1 MIKMPNL
8 YNQNTLE
15 GTNIEI
21 MGYPFYVESVTANE
35 FFNRREEIRNKILG
49 GTEDV
54 LRGQYISRD
63 FSITTHV
70 PIDPTRPDANNSV
83 FREMMSKPVEVI
95 SPELGG
101 KFNANVVIKPGHTKL
116 SHLELSIDIKEV
128 PDKDSNIPGESKFVV
143 PAVKKV
149 ENEKKPVT
157 EKDKTRDKELNKKLA
172 KCPVPFKKNQVNT
185 CVKLLQ
191 EKLILHG
198 YLDEKNKSGKYDS
211 KTVSAV
217 RKYQK
222 STKGKLKVDGVFG
235 KYTLASLVKE
245 VLK

>member
-1 MIKMPNL
+1 MPNL
-8 YNQNTLE
+8 YQQNTLT
-15 GTNIEI
+15 GTNIDI
-21 MGYPFYVESVTANE
+21 MGYPFYIESITTNE
-35 FFNRREEIRNKILG
+35 YYNRRDEVRNKILG

-54 LRGQYISRD
+54 LRGGYIGRD
-63 FSITTHV
+63 FTITTHI
-70 PIDPTRPDANNSV
+70 PIDPNRPDVHNQV

-101 KFNANVVIKPGHTKL
+101 KFMANIVVKPTHTKQ

-128 PDKDSNIPGESKFVV
+128 PGKDSLIPGESKFVV

-149 ENEKKPVT
+149 EGKDDKVAS
-157 EKDKTRDKELNKKLA
+157 EKDKALDKELNKKLV
-172 KCPVPFKKNQVNT
+172 KCRVPYKKNQLNV

-191 EKLILHG
+191 DKLVLHG
-198 YLDEKNKSGKYDS
+198 FLDEKHKTGKYDA
-211 KTVSAV
+211 KTVNAV
-217 RKYQK
+217 RKYQR
-222 STKGKLKVDGVFG
+222 STKGKLVVDGVFG